1 MCLRKILL
9 AAVVS
14 LSIYGNQFAEAEVR
28 LGSRGSE
35 VSELQYLLTWW
46 GYLQD
51 PIDGVAG
58 QSTINALLN
67 FQYDA
72 GLYGDGV
79 AGAETFAILRQ
90 EKPIPSDQPNFAPIG
105 SEIKPGM
112 HGAGVVD
119 LQKNLIAWGYYHGAE
134 DGYMGDSTVSAL
146 RDFQNDAGLE
156 PDGICGDATWRALGG
171 DLPSRRE
178 PTPEPV
184 QIQEPIQNPEPIK
197 DPEPIYQPIQNPEP
211 IQQPES
217 KHEFKKIDKP
227 EVKLPNQNVQ
237 VGEEVS
243 AGMKGAGVV
252 SLQESLIKLNYL
264 DGDASGVA
272 DSKTIDALK
281 KFQKD
286 SGLTADGIAGKSTY
300 KMLEEK
306 QKSKKKSK
314 DKKSKDKIEQP
325 VENPSDKKVEV
336 IEDIPDDFFDVQDP
350 NVWSEEIPANGRA
363 VYVEATAY
371 SAFEPEGSPYTTRGH
386 RVKRGVVAVDP
397 SFIPLGSKMFIPGY
411 GRAIADDIGIDI
423 IGNRIDIAFD
433 TAEEAMIFGKQQMEI
448 YLIDE

>member
-1 MCLRKILL
+1 M
-9 AAVVS
+9 
-14 LSIYGNQFAEAEVR
+14 
-28 LGSRGSE
+28 
-35 VSELQYLLTWW
+35 
-46 GYLQD
+46 
-51 PIDGVAG
+51 
-58 QSTINALLN
+58 
-67 FQYDA
+67 
-72 GLYGDGV
+72 
-79 AGAETFAILRQ
+79 
-90 EKPIPSDQPNFAPIG
+90 
-105 SEIKPGM
+105 
-112 HGAGVVD
+112 
-119 LQKNLIAWGYYHGAE
+119 
-134 DGYMGDSTVSAL
+134 
-146 RDFQNDAGLE
+146 
-156 PDGICGDATWRALGG
+156 
-171 DLPSRRE
+171 
-178 PTPEPV
+178 
-184 QIQEPIQNPEPIK
+184 
-197 DPEPIYQPIQNPEP
+197 
-211 IQQPES
+211 
-217 KHEFKKIDKP
+217 
-227 EVKLPNQNVQ
+227 
-237 VGEEVS
+237 
-243 AGMKGAGVV
+243 
-252 SLQESLIKLNYL
+252 QESLIKLNYL
-264 DGDASGVA
+264 DGDANGLA

-286 SGLTADGIAGKSTY
+286 SGFTADGIAGKSTY

-371 SAFEPEGSPYTTRGH
+371 SAFEPDSSPYTTRGH

-411 GRAIADDIGIDI
+411 GKAIADDVGIDI

>member
-1 MCLRKILL
+1 MCLKKVLL

-134 DGYMGDSTVSAL
+134 DGYMGDSTVAAL
-146 RDFQNDAGLE
+146 KDFQNDAGLE
-156 PDGICGDATWRALGG
+156 PDGICGDATWRALNRSISQFKIQ
-171 DLPSRRE
+171 SRFNSR
-178 PTPEPV
+178 
-184 QIQEPIQNPEPIK
+184 
-197 DPEPIYQPIQNPEP
+197 
-211 IQQPES
+211 
-217 KHEFKKIDKP
+217 
-227 EVKLPNQNVQ
+227 NQNMNSKKSINLKSNFQ
-237 VGEEVS
+237 IKMYKS
-243 AGMKGAGVV
+243 AR
-252 SLQESLIKLNYL
+252 
-264 DGDASGVA
+264 
-272 DSKTIDALK
+272 
-281 KFQKD
+281 KFQR
-286 SGLTADGIAGKSTY
+286 
-300 KMLEEK
+300 E
-306 QKSKKKSK
+306 
-314 DKKSKDKIEQP
+314 
-325 VENPSDKKVEV
+325 
-336 IEDIPDDFFDVQDP
+336 
-350 NVWSEEIPANGRA
+350 
-363 VYVEATAY
+363 
-371 SAFEPEGSPYTTRGH
+371 
-386 RVKRGVVAVDP
+386 
-397 SFIPLGSKMFIPGY
+397 
-411 GRAIADDIGIDI
+411 
-423 IGNRIDIAFD
+423 
-433 TAEEAMIFGKQQMEI
+433 
-448 YLIDE
+448 